1 MIVISEVAG
10 LARQLESEG
19 IDQLTDTR
27 CDAIHGSVFN
37 WDYRGFDG
45 LNDEEGKGSDDEGL
59 AIPDNT
65 AQPDLDSGEES
76 AAYSRVLTASEKF
89 RIAKM
94 LEGWEE
100 PQEDQKVVSKF
111 CIALAVLD
119 AFADSL
125 RRMQSQ
131 FKGFCNLSR
140 V

>member
-19 IDQLTDTR
+19 SDQLA
-27 CDAIHGSVFN
+27 DARSGTIHGSVFN
-37 WDYRGFDG
+37 WDFHGFDG
-45 LNDEEGKGSDDEGL
+45 LNDEEEEGSDDEGL
-59 AIPDNT
+59 AIPDST
-65 AQPDLDSGEES
+65 AKPDLDSGEES

-100 PQEDQKVVSKF
+100 PQEDQKVVSKI
-111 CIALAVLD
+111 CIAVAVVH

-125 RRMQSQ
+125 RRE
-131 FKGFCNLSR
+131 
-140 V
+140 